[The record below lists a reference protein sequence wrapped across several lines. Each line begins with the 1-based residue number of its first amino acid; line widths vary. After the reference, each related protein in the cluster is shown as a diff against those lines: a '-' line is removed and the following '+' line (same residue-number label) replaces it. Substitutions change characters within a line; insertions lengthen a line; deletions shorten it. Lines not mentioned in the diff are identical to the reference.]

1 LSESGRNALVNV
13 NVGEVVFQT
22 TGQKGIYVYNGTSW
36 QYGLSIAL
44 DSTNPTTLFGYGITD
59 AVRANAAITAGTGT
73 KITYDNKGLVT
84 GSTILDISD
93 IPNLPTSKL
102 TGQITVSQLPDL
114 GSTASTYV
122 KVYVDATGRVVGGE
136 TTATLATLG
145 ITDAIQA
152 NLAITAGTGTKIT
165 YDEKGLVLSSD
176 VLTALDIPNI
186 ETSKLLGRISTEQL
200 PLLGDFD
207 TSYTR
212 VNIDATGRV
221 IGGSNPST
229 LDGFGITDAVVANSQ
244 IVGGTATKIT
254 YDSKGLVT
262 SSTNL
267 IASDIPSLDAS
278 KITTGRFSANFLPFI
293 ETLTPGT
300 YTKVTVDSTGRV
312 IACET
317 PTTIDEYGIT
327 DAMRANPAITPGTGT
342 KITYDAQGLITDAA
356 VLAPTDIPSLPASKI
371 VSGVLSSSLLPS
383 SGVTAGD
390 YYKVTADIHG
400 RITAGSSTLEISDV
414 TGLTASLASK
424 ATPAN
429 ITDAIDAVYGG
440 VGVPGNTLKKIYDI
454 AVASNHEITVADTN
468 ARIGTYVSSLP
479 TNIFVVN
486 DGDGE
491 WALYKALATGLATN
505 NNVIKLSDPSIL
517 NTANGYIPEDRTN
530 KDTDPT
536 LAANSDIKYP
546 SQKAIK
552 AYADTKVPKNALITA
567 GTGAK
572 LTYNQFGLVTGTGT
586 LLASDIPNIDA
597 SKITSG
603 ILSTSVLPTSGAN
616 PSLSYVK
623 VNVDTY
629 GRVISG
635 STELAAGNIPALDAS
650 KITSGKL
657 LASVMPNLGTPVSTY
672 TKVRIDNTG
681 RVVTGSNP
689 TALAD
694 YGITDAVTANPTIAA
709 GAGIKITYD
718 SKGLVTGSTSL
729 VANDIPNISAAKI
742 TSGVLNSS
750 VLPITGIA
758 EGNYKSITVDA
769 HGRVVSGTNT
779 LTFDDV
785 SGLASAIA
793 NSASNAS
800 VGTAVNTA
808 ISNLQ
813 AGVPSQGS
821 TLKGLYDMVMASNH
835 ELNAATVVARDA
847 LEIVSLPTN
856 VFVLDDG
863 DGSWAL
869 YKALYTDEGFNEYLI
884 THPTALASDRYVKV
898 SDQTALNEAMGA
910 STEVK
915 TNKSTN
921 VELLDGGT
929 SSNVKYPTQLAV
941 KTYVD
946 TQLSTFL
953 DTVSDS
959 LTDIIHTSALP
970 DGADLAINKLV
981 LDNDPR
987 LSGNSAPMS
996 HQHPI
1001 SDIIDL
1007 ATILDSKVTA
1017 ISIPAGSGSYI
1028 TYNNQGIVTSS
1039 RSLTSSDLPLI
1050 SPTKID
1056 GVLASSQLPT
1066 NVVYAGVDGTI
1077 AANKLPTSVVTT
1089 GVDGTINPTVLPS
1102 TVLLSTDLPGT
1113 IVTTPVGGRID
1124 PVKLPAD
1131 LVYIDSTG
1139 KISETL
1145 IPASS
1150 QVSIIDTITPVDLAE
1165 MNANTTA
1172 AVGTIAIVS
1181 SVSETY
1187 VMTATG
1193 WTRLNVPT
1201 GTVSA
1206 INGRTGVISKIL
1218 PADIDGGVVSSING
1232 RSGEIDKIHTS
1243 DLDGNFIESING
1255 RTGVINKILPAD
1267 IDGGFINSINGKS
1280 GVIDKIDATD
1290 LSGIFDDTLPT
1301 LTLLTELLPEFN
1313 GDVYSEIGT
1322 NTLTLNDIPGLD
1334 TEVFYSSIKVNS
1346 KGIVIEGSEV
1356 GTGGSIISFDQTDE
1370 RYVLKSYLGLK
1381 DTASGFAGLTSTGVL
1396 ALSVLPAFTGDLTS
1410 TVGSN
1415 VLTLKTIAGLSSTNT
1430 FSSVTVNRKGL
1441 VTGGS
1446 TQIVYNKAQ
1455 ADALFLSINDSGAKN
1470 TANGYAG
1477 LNADAVMYAAQ
1488 LPGFVGDVTAPVGSR
1503 TLTLNTIPGV
1513 TPGAS
1518 YSTVV
1523 VNSKGIVTSGTL
1535 ATTAAGDIAA
1545 TYVTKVSLGNRNA
1558 ANGYLGLNSSAKID
1572 SQYLPLLFLNNR
1584 FIVSTIAE
1592 RNAITT
1598 AHMGDIAIV
1607 NGTVGKCYILNAA
1620 DSSNSANW
1628 LELVTSNNVYQVNG
1642 KAGLV
1647 ELVLSD
1653 INGTLDIS
1661 KLPIRTTGDVIT
1673 DPTTRDLLLKDTGIN
1688 ALASGATATYKSV
1701 TVNSKGQVT
1710 GGSNP
1715 TTLAGYGITDAINT
1729 RRLPLHDDGESP
1741 FLTLGFE
1748 GTIDPTM
1755 VQSDIFTV
1763 DELPVDGVIN
1773 KLYRIVGTN
1782 KSYIWDG
1789 TAFVQMTTTDASLLN
1804 IGTLS
1809 AARLPAFTGDATS
1822 PVGSSSLTL
1831 ANTGVVTGTYTQV
1844 TVDAKGRVTTGGFAP
1859 PPDTY
1864 SRAQSDAK
1872 YVTQTSL
1879 GGRNTANG
1887 YVGLDGG
1894 NKIDANLLPAISIS
1908 DIFPVNSLAER
1919 DELTTTHIGD
1929 MAVVGGDVNVN
1940 YILSGVNPR
1949 VWTPMA
1955 NPMGGVTAVNGA
1967 TGAVSLTLGNI
1978 TGSLNTSALP
1988 AFTGDVTS
1996 IDGSN
2001 TLTVEKIHGITI
2013 DADFNATSTPTDGH
2027 ALVYMASSGKATWRP
2042 PGTNASNLITGTLP
2056 VGRLPALT
2064 GDIST
2069 VTGYNTATV
2078 LKLNGISLD
2087 TGFTTSTPPTNGYV
2101 LTYASVGSK
2110 ATWKALDASK
2120 VTVGTLPVAR
2130 LPAFTG
2136 TDVTADAGTGVLKL
2150 STTGVA
2156 AGTYTSVT
2164 VNTKGRVTA
2173 GTVIPI
2179 VDAYSKIVS
2188 DNKYV
2193 AKTTIGNRNT
2203 ANGYVGLNSDN
2214 KMNVVHLPA
2223 ITMNNIFAVSTL
2235 AQRDALTTQHIGDV
2249 AIVGGTVDR
2258 TYILSAVSPKIWI
2271 ELLNPLGGVL
2281 SLNGATG
2288 VVNLT
2293 LDNIEG
2299 TLSHGALPEFTG
2311 DVTSIGGD
2319 NVLELAAT
2327 GTAGT
2332 YYKVTTDTKGRVT
2345 SGSSTLAVIDLP
2357 ALPWSKLSVDMPT
2370 TLAGFGIT
2378 DAIGTSRLQDGD
2390 NGEDKLATVG
2400 SNGAIAPALLP
2411 ALTGDVES
2419 AVGTNVVA
2427 LTTTGVTAGTYTAVT
2442 VDTKGRVTSGS
2453 YAPPPDAY
2461 TKTETDGKYVLKT
2474 TLGTRNAANGW
2485 VGLDS
2490 NSKINAS
2497 LLPSLAINS
2506 IYPVNTL
2513 VARDAL
2519 TTTHLGDVAIV
2530 GGSVNVNYML
2540 TSVSPRTWTPIS
2552 NPLGSVTSING
2563 ETGEV
2568 TLNLSNIAGTLRL
2581 DALPTF
2587 TGDVS
2592 LVPETSILKVTSLN
2606 GIVLDTTRSDLVLP
2620 GNGHVLAY
2628 SNTASKAMWQ
2638 PITAGMIGTGTLSET
2653 VMPAFHGDAI
2663 STTGNSNL
2671 TVVGLNGILLD
2682 TDFDAY
2688 THPSNNH
2695 VLSYDTPGV
2704 KATWKALSASN
2715 ISTGIL
2721 PAARLPALT
2730 GDIESAVGTNTLLLT
2745 DTGVAA
2751 GTYSSVTVDT
2761 KGRVVSGTVLPNTDS
2776 YSKIVSDHKYVAKTT
2791 LGGRNEINGFVGL
2804 NSERKIDAVYLPDIT
2819 LNDIAVVSSIVAR
2832 DALTTTHIGDIAI
2845 VGGSV
2850 NKTYILS
2857 SLTPRT
2863 WTELVN
2869 PLGGVSSLNGQTGN
2883 VNLTLSNIDGILD
2896 TSALPVFTGDV
2907 VSEAGSNVLT
2917 LATAGTAGTYFKVTT
2932 DTKGRVT
2939 AGVSALTVSDIPT
2952 LSWSKVLYGRP
2963 STLSGYGITNAI
2975 TSDRLPNDDDGVS
2988 KIVTLGTGGK
2998 IDGSLL
3004 PAIAISDTYTFM
3016 AADAT
3021 KDSITLEGSPA
3032 LSAQRGDIA
3041 IVGGTTNSTYILSTN
3056 IPGNIADWVR
3066 LNTGAGVISVNG
3078 LVGTVVLDYNAIDS
3092 VSSSFITP
3100 GAYSNVTVNAHGRI
3114 TGVNSTKYAALNSS
3128 NTITAAAVPAFT
3140 GGDIVSVG
3148 GTLALNL
3155 IDTGVEAGTYNSVSV
3170 DSKGRVVG
3178 GTNVN
3183 TLTDTGV
3190 TAGTYKSVTVDVK
3203 GRVSA
3208 GTNPTTLAGYGI
3220 TDSFIPHDATWDMF
3234 STTGEATV
3242 IPGGEPVVV
3251 GGVSSV
3257 NGKIG
3262 TVSLVKGDLGL
3273 GNVNNTTD
3281 AAKPISTA
3289 TQTAL
3294 DAKQNTLVSGTNIK
3308 TINGVSILG
3317 NGDVTISGSGEVGT
3331 TTGTGTTTVLSIS
3344 PVLVTPNIGTP
3355 SAGNLSNC
3363 TADGT
3368 NAVGF
3373 LHRPQVSK
3381 VVSYTCV
3388 LSDAGKHIYH
3398 PASDLNT
3405 RTYTIPANGAVA
3417 YPIGTEIKF
3426 VNMSAN
3432 NINIAINTDTMYFS
3446 GPIPTGT
3453 RVLAL
3458 YGTATAL
3465 KITDTSWIIS
3475 GTGLT

>member
-1 LSESGRNALVNV
+1 MLADGLQFLEGSVNTNLVLPALSESGRNALVNV

-59 AVRANAAITAGTGT
+59 AVRANASITAATGT
-73 KITYDNKGLVT
+73 KITYDSKGLVT
-84 GSTILDISD
+84 GSTTLDISD

-102 TGQITVSQLPDL
+102 TGQISIGQLPDL

-152 NLAITAGTGTKIT
+152 NTAITAGTGTKIT
-165 YDEKGLVLSSD
+165 YDAKGLVVSSD
-176 VLTALDIPNI
+176 VLIASDIPDL
-186 ETSKLLGRISTEQL
+186 ETSKLIGRITPEQL
-200 PLLGDFD
+200 PLVGD
-207 TSYTR
+207 SVAGYSH
-212 VNIDATGRV
+212 VSVDATGRIV
-221 IGGSNPST
+221 GGSNPTT
-229 LDGFGITDAVVANSQ
+229 LGGFGIIDAVLANSF
-244 IVGGTATKIT
+244 VMGSTGTKIT
-254 YDSKGLVT
+254 YDYKGLVT
-262 SSTNL
+262 GSTNL

-312 IACET
+312 IACAT

-342 KITYDAQGLITDAA
+342 KITYDAQGLITHGA

-371 VSGVLSSSLLPS
+371 VSGVLSSSLLPN
-383 SGVTAGD
+383 SGVTAGN

-400 RITAGSSTLEISDV
+400 RVTAGTSTLDISDV
-414 TGLTASLASK
+414 TGLTTSLAGK
-424 ATPAN
+424 ATPDN
-429 ITDAIDAVYGG
+429 ITDAIDAIKGG

-468 ARIGTYVSSLP
+468 SRLGTYVSSLP

-491 WALYKALATGLATN
+491 WALYKALSTGLATN

-517 NTANGYIPEDRTN
+517 NTANGYIPEDRAN
-530 KDTDPT
+530 KDTDVT
-536 LAANSDIKYP
+536 LAANSDVKYP

-552 AYADTKVPKNALITA
+552 AYADTKVPKNALIVA
-567 GTGAK
+567 GSGAK
-572 LTYNQFGLVTGTGT
+572 LSYNQFGLVTGVGT
-586 LLASDIPNIDA
+586 LLASDIPNLDA

-603 ILSTSVLPTSGAN
+603 ILPTSVLPTSGAN

-650 KITSGKL
+650 KITTGKL

-672 TKVRIDNTG
+672 TKVRVDSTG

-694 YGITDAVTANPTIAA
+694 YGITDAVVANPAIAA
-709 GAGIKITYD
+709 GTGIKVSYD
-718 SKGLVTGSTSL
+718 TKGLVTGATSL
-729 VANDIPNISAAKI
+729 TANDIPNISAAKI

-750 VLPITGIA
+750 VLPNTGIA
-758 EGNYKSITVDA
+758 EGNYKSVTVDL
-769 HGRVVSGTNT
+769 HGRVISGTNT
-779 LTFDDV
+779 LTFEDV
-785 SGLASAIA
+785 TGLASAMA

-800 VGTAVNTA
+800 VNTAINTA
-808 ISNLQ
+808 ISNLR
-813 AGVPSQGS
+813 ADVPTQGS

-835 ELNAATVVARDA
+835 ELNAATIVARDA

-863 DGSWAL
+863 DSQWAL
-869 YKALYTDEGFNEYLI
+869 YKALYTDEGFNDYLI

-898 SDQTALNEAMGA
+898 SDQTSLNASLGT

-915 TNKSTN
+915 ANKSTN
-921 VELLDGGT
+921 VDLLDGLAA
-929 SSNVKYPTQLAV
+929 SNVKYPTQLAV

-946 TQLSTFL
+946 AQLTTFINS
-953 DTVSDS
+953 VSES
-959 LTDIIHTSALP
+959 LVDVIPTSALP
-970 DGADLAINKLV
+970 DGADLSANKLV

-987 LSGNSAPMS
+987 LAGNSAPLAHI
-996 HQHPI
+996 HQI
-1001 SDIIDL
+1001 SDISEL

-1017 ISIPAGSGSYI
+1017 VGITAGSGPYI
-1028 TYNNQGIVTSS
+1028 TYNNQGIITAS
-1039 RSLTSSDLPLI
+1039 RALTVLDLPLI
-1050 SPTKID
+1050 PPNKID
-1056 GVLASSQLPT
+1056 GVLATSQLPT
-1066 NVVYAGVDGTI
+1066 NVVYTDVSGKI
-1077 AANKLPTSVVTT
+1077 AVTKLPSTVVLSTSLPGDIVTT
-1089 GVDGTINPTVLPS
+1089 GVSGTIEQA
-1102 TVLLSTDLPGT
+1102 
-1113 IVTTPVGGRID
+1113 
-1124 PVKLPAD
+1124 KLPAT
-1131 LVYIDSTG
+1131 LVYVDGTG
-1139 KISETL
+1139 KIPESL
-1145 IPASS
+1145 IPASA
-1150 QVSIIDTITPVDLAE
+1150 QVSLIDTITVADLVE
-1165 MNANTTA
+1165 LNANTTA
-1172 AVGTIAIVS
+1172 AVGTIAIV
-1181 SVSETY
+1181 VATSETY
-1187 VMTATG
+1187 VQTVTG
-1193 WTRLNVPT
+1193 WTKLNVPS
-1201 GTVSA
+1201 GT
-1206 INGRTGVISKIL
+1206 
-1218 PADIDGGVVSSING
+1218 VSSING
-1232 RSGEIDKIHTS
+1232 RSGVISKILLADIDG
-1243 DLDGNFIESING
+1243 DFVNSING
-1255 RTGVINKILPAD
+1255 RTGIIDKIHTTDL
-1267 IDGGFINSINGKS
+1267 DGNFVESINGKFGTITKIEPADIT
-1280 GVIDKIDATD
+1280 GV
-1290 LSGIFDDTLPT
+1290 FDDTLAT
-1301 LTLLTELLPEFN
+1301 VTLLPSVLPEFT
-1313 GDVYSEIGT
+1313 GDVYSDIGT
-1322 NTLTLNDIPGLD
+1322 NVLTLNDVPGLD
-1334 TEVFYSSIKVNS
+1334 TEIFYSSIKVNS
-1346 KGIVIEGSEV
+1346 KGIVVEGSEV
-1356 GTGGSIISFDQTDE
+1356 GSGGSIISFEQTDA
-1370 RYVLKSYLGLK
+1370 RYVTQTYLGLK
-1381 DTASGFAGLTSTGVL
+1381 DTASGVAGLNSSGTL

-1410 TVGSN
+1410 PAGSN

-1455 ADALFLSINDSGAKN
+1455 ADALFLSINDAGAKN

-1503 TLTLNTIPGV
+1503 TLTLNTVPGV

-1535 ATTAAGDIAA
+1535 ASTAAGDIAA

-1584 FIVSTIAE
+1584 FIVNTLAE
-1592 RNAITT
+1592 RNAITN

-1607 NGTVGKCYILNAA
+1607 NGSIGKCFILNAA
-1620 DSSNSANW
+1620 DSSNPDNW
-1628 LELVTSNNVYQVNG
+1628 VELVTSNNVYQVNG
-1642 KAGLV
+1642 KSGLV
-1647 ELVLSD
+1647 ELTLSD
-1653 INGTLDIS
+1653 INGVLEIS
-1661 KLPIRTTGDVIT
+1661 KLPIRTAGDVIT
-1673 DPTTRDLLLKDTGIN
+1673 DETTRELRLKDVGVN

-1701 TVNSKGQVT
+1701 TVNSKGLVT

-1715 TTLAGYGITDAINT
+1715 TTLAGYGIIDAIST

-1755 VQSDIFTV
+1755 IQSDIFTV

-1773 KLYRIVGTN
+1773 KLYRLTGTN
-1782 KSYIWDG
+1782 KSYVWNG
-1789 TAFVQMTTTDASLLN
+1789 ATFTQMTSTDASLLN
-1804 IGTLS
+1804 LGTLP

-1822 PVGSSSLTL
+1822 PVGSSALTL
-1831 ANTGVVTGTYTQV
+1831 SNTGVVAGTYTQL

-1859 PPDTY
+1859 PPDVY

-1879 GGRNTANG
+1879 GVRNTANG
-1887 YVGLDGG
+1887 YVGLDGS
-1894 NKIDANLLPAISIS
+1894 NKIDAALLPAITIS
-1908 DIFPVNSLAER
+1908 DIFPVTSIAAR

-1940 YILSGVNPR
+1940 FILSGINPR

-1955 NPMGGVTAVNGA
+1955 NPLGGVTAVNGI
-1967 TGAVSLTLGNI
+1967 TGAVTLTLGNI

-1988 AFTGDVTS
+1988 AFIGDITS
-1996 IDGSN
+1996 LDGSN
-2001 TLTVEKIHGITI
+2001 NLTVEKLHGITI
-2013 DADFNATSTPTDGH
+2013 DADFNETTTPPDGY
-2027 ALVYMASSGKATWRP
+2027 ALTYLASSGKATWRP
-2042 PGTNASNLITGTLP
+2042 PGTNASNLITGTLA
-2056 VGRLPALT
+2056 VGRLPAFT

-2069 VTGYNTATV
+2069 VAGYNVATV
-2078 LKLNGISLD
+2078 GKLNGILLD

-2101 LTYASVGSK
+2101 LTYASTGTK

-2120 VTVGTLPVAR
+2120 ITVGTLPVAR
-2130 LPAFTG
+2130 LPALTG
-2136 TDVTADAGTGVLKL
+2136 TDVTAAAGTGVLSL

-2164 VNTKGRVTA
+2164 VNTKGRVVA

-2193 AKTTIGNRNT
+2193 LKSTLGNRNT

-2223 ITMNNIFAVSTL
+2223 ITMNIIFAVATL

-2249 AIVGGTVDR
+2249 AIVGGTVNR
-2258 TYILSAVSPKIWI
+2258 TYILSAVSPKVWI

-2281 SLNGATG
+2281 SINGATG

-2299 TLSHGALPEFTG
+2299 TLHPGALPAFTG
-2311 DVTSIGGD
+2311 DITSMAGD
-2319 NVLELAAT
+2319 SVLELAAT

-2332 YYKVTTDTKGRVT
+2332 YYKVTTDTKGRVL
-2345 SGSSTLAVIDLP
+2345 SGATALSVVDLP
-2357 ALPWSKLSVDMPT
+2357 ELPWSKVSVDRPT
-2370 TLAGFGIT
+2370 TLTGFGIT
-2378 DAIGTSRLQDGD
+2378 DAVSTARLQEGD

-2400 SNGAIAPALLP
+2400 SNGAIAPSLLP
-2411 ALTGDVES
+2411 AFTGTEITS
-2419 AVGTNVVA
+2419 AVGSSVLS
-2427 LTTTGVTAGTYTAVT
+2427 LTATGVTAGTYTAVT
-2442 VDTKGRVTSGS
+2442 VDDKGRVTAGS

-2490 NSKINAS
+2490 NSKISAS

-2506 IYPVNTL
+2506 IFPVTTI

-2563 ETGEV
+2563 ETGVV
-2568 TLNLSNIAGTLRL
+2568 TLDLSNITGTLRL
-2581 DALPTF
+2581 ESLPTF
-2587 TGDVS
+2587 TGDVT
-2592 LVPETSILKVTSLN
+2592 LLPETSILKISSLN
-2606 GIVLDTTRSDLVLP
+2606 GVALDTTYSEVVPPNNGYVLTY
-2620 GNGHVLAY
+2620 AT
-2628 SNTASKAMWQ
+2628 SNSKAMWK
-2638 PITAGMIGTGTLSET
+2638 PLNASFLTTGTLSAS
-2653 VMPAFHGDAI
+2653 VMPAYNGDAI
-2663 STTGNSNL
+2663 STTGNANL
-2671 TVVGLNGILLD
+2671 TVVGLNGIALD
-2682 TDFDAY
+2682 TDFDAFS
-2688 THPSNNH
+2688 HPTNNH
-2695 VLSYDTPGV
+2695 VLSYDTAGI

-2715 ISTGIL
+2715 ILTGTL
-2721 PAARLPALT
+2721 PTGRLPEFIGDVT
-2730 GDIESAVGTNTLLLT
+2730 GNAGSNTLLLT
-2745 DTGVAA
+2745 DTGVVA

-2761 KGRVVSGTVLPNTDS
+2761 KGRVVSGTVVPNTDS
-2776 YSKIVSDHKYVAKTT
+2776 YSKIVSDNKYVAKAVV
-2791 LGGRNEINGFVGL
+2791 GGRNEINGFVGL

-2819 LNDIAVVSSIVAR
+2819 LNDIAVVSTVVER
-2832 DALTTTHIGDIAI
+2832 DALTTNHVGDIAI

-2850 NKTYILS
+2850 NKTFILS
-2857 SLTPRT
+2857 STSPRT

-2869 PLGGVSSLNGQTGN
+2869 PLGGVTSLNGQTGN

-2896 TSALPVFTGDV
+2896 ISALPTFTGDV
-2907 VSEAGSNVLT
+2907 TSSAGSNVLT
-2917 LATAGTAGTYFKVTT
+2917 LTSTGTAGTYYKVTT
-2932 DTKGRVT
+2932 DDKGRVT
-2939 AGVSALTVSDIPT
+2939 AGISALVSSDIPS
-2952 LSWSKVLYGRP
+2952 LSWSKIVYGRP
-2963 STLSGYGITNAI
+2963 TTLSGYGITNAVA
-2975 TSDRLPNDDDGVS
+2975 TDRLPDSDDGVS
-2988 KIVTLGTGGK
+2988 KIVTLGNNGK
-2998 IDGSLL
+2998 IDGALL
-3004 PAIAISDTYTFM
+3004 PALAISDTFTFFEQ
-3016 AADAT
+3016 DAT
-3021 KDSITLEGSPA
+3021 KDSITIEGSPA
-3032 LSAQRGDIA
+3032 LLAQRGDIA
-3041 IVGGTTNSTYILSTN
+3041 IVGGIVNSTYILTTN
-3056 IPGNIADWVR
+3056 TPGNITDWVQLR
-3066 LNTGAGVISVNG
+3066 TGSGVTSVNG
-3078 LVGTVVLDYNAIDS
+3078 QTGTVVLDYNAIDS
-3092 VSSSFITP
+3092 VSSSFVTP
-3100 GAYSNVTVNAHGRI
+3100 GAYSNVTVNAQGRI
-3114 TGVNSTKYAALNSS
+3114 TGVNGTKYAALNSS
-3128 NTITAAAVPAFT
+3128 STIVASAIPAFT
-3140 GGDIVSVG
+3140 GGDVISAG
-3148 GTLALNL
+3148 GTLVLSL
-3155 IDTGVEAGTYNSVSV
+3155 SDSGVTAGTYNSVTV
-3170 DSKGRVVG
+3170 DAKGRV
-3178 GTNVN
+3178 TSASNEPTMPTISSDFDNTTN
-3183 TLTDTGV
+3183 TLSLSTTGV
-3190 TAGTYKSVTVDVK
+3190 GAGTYKSVTVDTK
-3203 GRVSA
+3203 GRVTA
-3208 GTNPTTLAGYGI
+3208 ATNPTTLAGYGI
-3220 TDSFIPHDATWDMF
+3220 TDGFTPYDATWDMF
-3234 STTGEATV
+3234 STTGEPTV
-3242 IPGGEPVVV
+3242 VPGGEPVVV

-3262 TVSLVKGDLGL
+3262 TVALVKGDLGL

-3289 TQTAL
+3289 TQSAL
-3294 DAKQNTLVSGTNIK
+3294 DTKQPLLISGTNIK
-3308 TINGVSILG
+3308 TINGVSIIG
-3317 NGDVTISGSGEVGT
+3317 SGDVTISGSGEVGT

-3344 PVLVTPNIGTP
+3344 PVLVTPDIGTP
-3355 SAGNLSNC
+3355 SAGNLTNC
-3363 TADGT
+3363 TVDGT
-3368 NAVGF
+3368 NGVGF
-3373 LHRPQVSK
+3373 INVPQLSK
-3381 VVSYTCV
+3381 SVSYTCV

-3398 PASDLNT
+3398 PTSDLNT
-3405 RTYTIPANGAVA
+3405 RTYTIPSNMLVS
-3417 YPIGTEIKF
+3417 YPIGTAIQF
-3426 VNMSAN
+3426 VNMSPNA
-3432 NINIAINTDTMYFS
+3432 INIAIDTDTMYLS
-3446 GPIPTGT
+3446 GPGTTGT
-3453 RVLAL
+3453 RSLAL

-3465 KITDTSWIIS
+3465 KVTDTTWIIS

>member
-1 LSESGRNALVNV
+1 MLADGLQFLEGSVNTNLVLPALSESGRNALVNV

-84 GSTILDISD
+84 GSTTLDISD

-102 TGQITVSQLPDL
+102 TGQITIGQLPDL

-152 NLAITAGTGTKIT
+152 NTAITAGTGTKIT
-165 YDEKGLVLSSD
+165 YDSKGLVISSD
-176 VLTALDIPNI
+176 VLTALDIPDI
-186 ETSKLLGRISTEQL
+186 ETSKLLGRITPEQL
-200 PLLGDFD
+200 PLLGD
-207 TSYTR
+207 SVAGYSS
-212 VNIDATGRV
+212 VSIDATGRV
-221 IGGSNPST
+221 VGGSNPTT
-229 LDGFGITDAVVANSQ
+229 LGGYGIIDAVLANSQ
-244 IVGGTATKIT
+244 IVGSTGTKIT
-254 YDSKGLVT
+254 YDYKGLVT
-262 SSTNL
+262 SSTQL

-371 VSGVLSSSLLPS
+371 VSGVLSSSLLPN

-400 RITAGSSTLEISDV
+400 RITAGASTLDISDITDLSTV
-414 TGLTASLASK
+414 LASK

-586 LLASDIPNIDA
+586 LLASDIPNLDA

-603 ILSTSVLPTSGAN
+603 ILPTSVLPTSGAN

-635 STELAAGNIPALDAS
+635 STELAAGNIPSLDAS

-657 LASVMPNLGTPVSTY
+657 LVSVMPNLGTPVSTY
-672 TKVRIDNTG
+672 TKVRIDSTG
-681 RVVTGSNP
+681 RVVSGSNP

-709 GAGIKITYD
+709 GAGIKISYD

-750 VLPITGIA
+750 VLPTSGIA
-758 EGNYKSITVDA
+758 EGNYKSVTVDS
-769 HGRVVSGTNT
+769 HGRVISGTNT

-785 SGLASAIA
+785 SGLTSAITNA
-793 NSASNAS
+793 ASNAS
-800 VGTAVNTA
+800 VSTAINTA
-808 ISNLQ
+808 ISNLR
-813 AGVPSQGS
+813 ADVPSQGS
-821 TLKGLYDMVMASNH
+821 TLKGLYDMVLASNH

-863 DGSWAL
+863 DGQWAL
-869 YKALYTDEGFNEYLI
+869 YKALYSDSQFNDYLI
-884 THPTALASDRYVKV
+884 THPTAVASDRYVKV
-898 SDQTALNEAMGA
+898 SDQTSLNASLGT

-921 VELLDGGT
+921 IELLDGL
-929 SSNVKYPTQLAV
+929 SASNVKYPTQLAV

-946 TQLSTFL
+946 NQIQ
-953 DTVSDS
+953 TVATVVADS
-959 LTDIIHTSALP
+959 LTDIITTSALP
-970 DGADLAINKLV
+970 EGADLALNKLV

-1007 ATILDSKVTA
+1007 ATILDGKVNA
-1017 ISIPAGSGSYI
+1017 ISIPAGSGPYI
-1028 TYNNQGIVTSS
+1028 TYNNQGVVTAS
-1039 RSLTSSDLPLI
+1039 RQLTSLDLPLV
-1050 SPTKID
+1050 PVNKID
-1056 GVLASSQLPT
+1056 GVLTSSQLPT
-1066 NVVYAGVDGTI
+1066 NTVYTDVSGTI
-1077 AANKLPTSVVTT
+1077 AVSK
-1089 GVDGTINPTVLPS
+1089 LPS
-1102 TVLLSTDLPGT
+1102 TVLLSTNLPGD
-1113 IVTTPVGGRID
+1113 IVTTSTGGVIAQA
-1124 PVKLPAD
+1124 KLPTT
-1131 LVYIDSTG
+1131 LVYVDGTG
-1139 KISETL
+1139 KIPESL

-1150 QVSIIDTITPVDLAE
+1150 QVSLIDTITVADLIE
-1165 MNANTTA
+1165 LNANTTA
-1172 AVGTIAIVS
+1172 VVGTIAIV
-1181 SVSETY
+1181 VDTSETY
-1187 VMTATG
+1187 VQTTNG
-1193 WTRLNVPT
+1193 WTKLNVPS
-1201 GTVSA
+1201 GTVSS
-1206 INGRTGVISKIL
+1206 INGRSGVISKIL
-1218 PADIDGGVVSSING
+1218 PADIDGDFVNSING
-1232 RSGEIDKIHTS
+1232 RTGIIDKIHTS

-1255 RTGVINKILPAD
+1255 
-1267 IDGGFINSINGKS
+1267 KS
-1280 GVIDKIDATD
+1280 GVISKIEPADITG
-1290 LSGIFDDTLPT
+1290 LFDDTLAT
-1301 LTLLTELLPEFN
+1301 VTLLAGVLPEFT

-1322 NTLTLNDIPGLD
+1322 NVLTLNDVPGLD

-1346 KGIVIEGSEV
+1346 KGIVVEGSEV
-1356 GTGGSIISFDQTDE
+1356 GNGGSIISFEQTDA

-1381 DTASGFAGLTSTGVL
+1381 DTAGGVAGLNSSGVL
-1396 ALSVLPAFTGDLTS
+1396 PLTVLPAFTGDLTS
-1410 TVGSN
+1410 PAGSN
-1415 VLTLKTIAGLSSTNT
+1415 VLTLKTIAGLNSTNT

-1455 ADALFLSINDSGAKN
+1455 ADALFLSINDAGAKN
-1470 TANGYAG
+1470 TANGYVG

-1488 LPGFVGDVTAPVGSR
+1488 LPGFVGDVTAPIGSR

-1535 ATTAAGDIAA
+1535 ASTAAGDIAA

-1584 FIVSTIAE
+1584 FIVNTIAE
-1592 RNAITT
+1592 RNAITD

-1607 NGTVGKCYILNAA
+1607 NGSVGKCYILNAA
-1620 DSSNSANW
+1620 TSANPDNW
-1628 LELVTSNNVYQVNG
+1628 VELVTSNNVYQVNG

-1661 KLPIRTTGDVIT
+1661 KLPIRTAGDVIT
-1673 DPTTRDLLLKDTGIN
+1673 DPTTRELRLKDVGVN

-1701 TVNSKGQVT
+1701 TVNSKGLVT

-1715 TTLAGYGITDAINT
+1715 TTLAGYGITDAIST
-1729 RRLPLHDDGESP
+1729 RRLPLHDDGEAP

-1782 KSYIWDG
+1782 KSYVWDG

-1804 IGTLS
+1804 VGTLP
-1809 AARLPAFTGDATS
+1809 AARLPAFTGDATVPLGTS
-1822 PVGSSSLTL
+1822 AITL
-1831 ANTGVVTGTYTQV
+1831 ANTGVTAGTYTQL
-1844 TVDAKGRVTTGGFAP
+1844 TVDTKGRVISATQAP
-1859 PPDTY
+1859 PPDAYTR
-1864 SRAQSDAK
+1864 SQADAK

-1879 GGRNTANG
+1879 GLRNTANG
-1887 YVGLDGG
+1887 YVGLDSS
-1894 NKIDANLLPAISIS
+1894 NKIDSNLLPSISIS
-1908 DIFPVNSLAER
+1908 DIFPVNTLAER
-1919 DELTTTHIGD
+1919 DALTTTHIGD
-1929 MAVVGGDVNVN
+1929 MAVVGGEVNVN

-1955 NPMGGVTAVNGA
+1955 NPMGGVVAVNGS
-1967 TGAVSLTLGNI
+1967 TGSITLTLDNI
-1978 TGSLNTSALP
+1978 SGSLQNSALP
-1988 AFTGDVTS
+1988 AFVGDITS
-1996 IDGSN
+1996 VAGSN
-2001 TLTVEKIHGITI
+2001 TLTIDKIRGITV
-2013 DADFNATSTPTDGH
+2013 DADFNATTLPTDGYS
-2027 ALVYMASSGKATWRP
+2027 LTYMASSGKATWRP
-2042 PGTNASNLITGTLP
+2042 TGTDATNLITGILP

-2064 GDIST
+2064 GDITT
-2069 VTGYNTATV
+2069 VVGHNVATV
-2078 LKLNGISLD
+2078 GKLNGITLD
-2087 TGFTTSTPPTNGYV
+2087 TGFTTVTPPTNGYV

-2130 LPAFTG
+2130 LPALTG

-2179 VDAYSKIVS
+2179 VDAYSKLVS

-2193 AKTTIGNRNT
+2193 AKSVLGNRNT

-2223 ITMNNIFAVSTL
+2223 ITMNIIFAVATL

-2249 AIVGGTVDR
+2249 AIVGGTVNR
-2258 TYILSAVSPKIWI
+2258 TYILSAVSPKVWI

-2299 TLSHGALPEFTG
+2299 TLHSGALPAFTG
-2311 DVTSIGGD
+2311 DVTSMAGD

-2332 YYKVTTDTKGRVT
+2332 YYKVTTDVKGRVT
-2345 SGSSTLAVIDLP
+2345 SGATTLAVSDLP
-2357 ALPWSKLSVDMPT
+2357 ELPWSKVSVDMPT
-2370 TLAGFGIT
+2370 TLTGFGIT
-2378 DAIGTSRLQDGD
+2378 DAINTSRLQAGD

-2400 SNGAIAPALLP
+2400 SNGAIAPSLLP
-2411 ALTGDVES
+2411 AFTGDDITS
-2419 AVGTNVVA
+2419 AVGSSVLA
-2427 LTTTGVTAGTYTAVT
+2427 LTETGVTAGTYTAVT
-2442 VDTKGRVTSGS
+2442 VDVKGRVTSGS

-2490 NSKINAS
+2490 NSKISAS

-2506 IYPVNTL
+2506 IYPVTTII
-2513 VARDAL
+2513 ARDAL

-2540 TSVSPRTWTPIS
+2540 TSVTPTRVWTPIS

-2563 ETGEV
+2563 STGVV
-2568 TLNLSNIAGTLRL
+2568 TLDLSNITGTLRL
-2581 DALPTF
+2581 DSLPTF

-2592 LVPETSILKVTSLN
+2592 LLPETSILKVLSLN
-2606 GIVLDTTRSDLVLP
+2606 GIVLDTTHNEAVLP
-2620 GNGHVLAY
+2620 NNGNVLTY
-2628 SNTASKAMWQ
+2628 SSADSKAMWQ
-2638 PITAGMIGTGTLSET
+2638 SLSANHIATGTLSAS
-2653 VMPAFHGDAI
+2653 VMPAFNGDAI
-2663 STTGNSNL
+2663 STTGNANL
-2671 TVVGLNGILLD
+2671 TVVALNGIALD
-2682 TDFDAY
+2682 REFDPFS
-2688 THPSNNH
+2688 HPTNNH
-2695 VLSYDTPGV
+2695 VLSYDTAGV

-2715 ISTGIL
+2715 ILTGTL
-2721 PAARLPALT
+2721 PAGRLPELI
-2730 GDIESAVGTNTLLLT
+2730 GDVTSNAGSNTLLLT
-2745 DTGVAA
+2745 DTGVVA

-2761 KGRVVSGTVLPNTDS
+2761 KGRVVSGTAVPNTDA
-2776 YSKIVSDHKYVAKTT
+2776 YSKIVSDNKYVAKVT

-2819 LNDIAVVSSIVAR
+2819 LNDIAVVSTIVER
-2832 DALTTTHIGDIAI
+2832 DALTTNHIGDIAI

-2850 NKTYILS
+2850 NKTFILS
-2857 SLTPRT
+2857 STSPRT

-2869 PLGGVSSLNGQTGN
+2869 PLGGVTSLNGQTGN
-2883 VNLTLSNIDGILD
+2883 VNLTLSNINGILD
-2896 TSALPVFTGDV
+2896 TSALPMFTGDV
-2907 VSEAGSNVLT
+2907 TSLEGSNVLT
-2917 LATAGTAGTYFKVTT
+2917 LATTGAAGTYYKVTT

-2939 AGVSALTVSDIPT
+2939 AGVAALVSSDIPP
-2952 LSWSKVLYGRP
+2952 LSWSKVVYGRP
-2963 STLSGYGITNAI
+2963 TTLSGYGITNAI
-2975 TSDRLPNDDDGVS
+2975 TSDRLPVGDDGVS
-2988 KIVTLGTGGK
+2988 KIVVLGNNGK
-2998 IDGSLL
+2998 IDEALL
-3004 PAIAISDTYTFM
+3004 PSLAISDTFTFF
-3016 AADAT
+3016 DTGAT
-3021 KDSITLEGSPA
+3021 KDSITIEGSPA
-3032 LSAQRGDIA
+3032 LYAQRGDIA
-3041 IVGGTTNSTYILSTN
+3041 IVGGIVNSTYILTTN
-3056 IPGNIADWVR
+3056 TPGNITDWVQLR
-3066 LNTGAGVISVNG
+3066 TGSGVTSVNG
-3078 LVGTVVLDYNAIDS
+3078 QTGTVVLDYNAIDS
-3092 VSSSFITP
+3092 VSSSFVTP
-3100 GAYSNVTVNAHGRI
+3100 GSYSSVTVNAHGRI
-3114 TGVNSTKYAALNSS
+3114 TGVNGTRYAALNSS
-3128 NTITAAAVPAFT
+3128 NVISGSAVPAFT
-3140 GGDIVSVG
+3140 GGDVISEG
-3148 GTLALNL
+3148 GTLVLSLA
-3155 IDTGVEAGTYNSVSV
+3155 DSGVTAGTYNMVTV
-3170 DSKGRVVG
+3170 DAKGRITEG
-3178 GTNVN
+3178 
-3183 TLTDTGV
+3183 TLTTVLDDTGV
-3190 TAGTYKSVTVDVK
+3190 TPGTYKSVTVDIK
-3203 GRVSA
+3203 GRVTGA
-3208 GTNPTTLAGYGI
+3208 TNPTTLAGYGI
-3220 TDSFIPHDATWDMF
+3220 TDGFTPNDATWDMF
-3234 STTGEATV
+3234 STTGEATTV
-3242 IPGGEPVVV
+3242 PGGEPVII

-3262 TVSLVKGDLGL
+3262 TVALVKGDLGL

-3289 TQTAL
+3289 TQAAL
-3294 DAKQNTLVSGTNIK
+3294 DTKQAVLVSGTNIK
-3308 TINGVSILG
+3308 TINGVSIIG
-3317 NGDVTISGSGEVGT
+3317 SGDVTISGSGEVGT

-3344 PVLVTPNIGTP
+3344 PVLVTPDIGTP
-3355 SAGNLSNC
+3355 SAGNLTNC
-3363 TADGT
+3363 TVDGT
-3368 NAVGF
+3368 NGVGF
-3373 LHRPQVSK
+3373 INVPQLSK
-3381 VVSYTCV
+3381 SVSYTCV

-3398 PASDLNT
+3398 PTSDLNT
-3405 RTYTIPANGAVA
+3405 RTYTIPSNMLVP
-3417 YPIGTEIKF
+3417 YPIGTAIQF
-3426 VNMSAN
+3426 VNMSPNA
-3432 NINIAINTDTMYFS
+3432 INIAIDTDTMYLS
-3446 GPIPTGT
+3446 GPGTTGT
-3453 RVLAL
+3453 RILAL

-3465 KITDTSWIIS
+3465 KVTDTTWIIS